1 MSLLQVNDVESGYGD
16 VTILNGVNLEV
27 RPEEIVSIIGPNGA
41 GKSTLLKTIMGLV
54 SADSGSIIFR
64 DTDITDLP
72 PEEMIREGICYVP
85 QSQNIFLDLSVWENL
100 KMGSLAFT
108 GDFQKRVAELQRL
121 FPILEDRSDQRCA
134 ALSGGQQQMVALAS
148 ALVVDPDILILDEPS
163 AGLAPQMIDEI
174 FDRITKVNEAGTAV
188 LMVEQNA
195 RRSLNE
201 SDRGVVLAMGK
212 DEYQGQSEELL
223 ESEEIQELYL
233 GEAA

>member
-1 MSLLQVNDVESGYGD
+1 MSLLQVDDVESGYGD
-16 VTILNGVNLEV
+16 VKILNGVSLKV
-27 RPEEIVSIIGPNGA
+27 RSEEIVSIIGPNGA
-41 GKSTLLKTIMGLV
+41 GKSTLLKTILGLV
-54 SADSGSIIFR
+54 STESGSIIF
-64 DTDITDLP
+64 DEKDVTDLP
-72 PEEMIREGICYVP
+72 PEQMIREGMCYVP
-85 QSQNIFLDLSVWENL
+85 QSNNTFLDLSVWENL

-108 GDFQKRVAELQRL
+108 GDFEKRVEELHRL
-121 FPILEDRSDQRCA
+121 FPILKKRSDQQCA
-134 ALSGGQQQMVALAS
+134 NLSGGQQQMVALAS

-174 FDRITKVNEAGTAV
+174 FDRIKRINDAGTAV

-201 SDRGVVLAMGK
+201 SDRGVVLAMGQ

-223 ESEEIQELYL
+223 ESDEIQELYL